1 MNVIDFHSHILPGID
16 DGSWNIEMSEQMLEM
31 SASHGVN
38 VIVAT
43 PHFYAGRMTI
53 DGFLKK
59 RAEAYGNI
67 QNAAAK
73 QAIHFVLGAETT
85 FFSGM
90 GNADGLEKLTI
101 ADTSF
106 LLLEMPFRTW
116 NTGDI
121 REIETLIG
129 RGLKPIMA
137 HIERFYPFQRDK
149 RIFNTLYSLPVL
161 VQINAEALLHW
172 KTRRLALKLFKE
184 GKAHLLGSDCH
195 NVTSRPPNLAEGR
208 NIIEK
213 KLGNPRLI
221 QIDQLGEE
229 VLEFISSMPPN
240 I

>member
-1 MNVIDFHSHILPGID
+1 MNVIDFHSHILPEID
-16 DGSWNIEMSEQMLEM
+16 DGSRNIEMSEQILEI
-31 SASHGVN
+31 SVSHGVN

-59 RAEAYGNI
+59 REETYGNI
-67 QNAAAK
+67 QNASTK
-73 QAIHFVLGAETT
+73 QGIHLVLGAETT

-90 GNADGLEKLTI
+90 GNANGLEKLTI
-101 ADTSF
+101 ADTSL
-106 LLLEMPFRTW
+106 LLLEMPFRAW
-116 NTGDI
+116 NTCDM
-121 REIETLIG
+121 REIENLLD

-149 RIFNTLYSLPVL
+149 HIFNTLYSLPVL

-184 GKAHLLGSDCH
+184 GNAHLLGSDCH

-213 KLGNPRLI
+213 KLGNAQLV
-221 QIDQLGEE
+221 QIDKFGEE
-229 VLEFISSMPPN
+229 VLELYEKAK
-240 I
+240 